1 MIKIEVTT
9 VVNSTE
15 DVSIVKRAINNV
27 FVAVKIEDFV
37 SDEKHGIKAIGNL
50 RSLLPL
56 HDLLRKQK
64 VLDATR
70 KDLEKNKSEDGLET
84 YLMIS
89 KQVATIGKIN
99 LSDFSEPLGPII
111 IKVMSSVKE
120 EVEHLID
127 WLAPMTDNGVPV
139 TEISIDE
146 IET

>member
-70 KDLEKNKSEDGLET
+70 KELEKNKSEDGLET

-111 IKVMSSVKE
+111 IKSLPGQQDLESGIFADSFQLIVQTRAQEDHIKE
-120 EVEHLID
+120 
-127 WLAPMTDNGVPV
+127 
-139 TEISIDE
+139 SIE
-146 IET
+146 K